1 MAFPAITNATGSNPG
16 PGSETLPDTVQLPV
30 GNVWKWGVFALT
42 LAPATIAMST
52 TAEQTFSTTGIG
64 LLTTDF
70 VWVTSNQ
77 ANPNVGIVGARV
89 SAADALSIKFVNA
102 TPATQTPSTTASY
115 TVLVVRLQPN
125 WVKQA
130 TGNQLDW

>member
-1 MAFPAITNATGSNPG
+1 
-16 PGSETLPDTVQLPV
+16 LPV

-130 TGNQLDW
+130 TGSQLDW